1 MKDQPHRL
9 ASTTRH
15 FAGAA
20 ITRSRPLKFKFN
32 GQQFS
37 AFEGDTVLSALVACG
52 YDGAGL
58 RGGWPM
64 ALSPRH
70 APPIYPGSHDAN
82 ASKALPME
90 RTPVT
95 AGAHYLTFGTGGLSQ
110 VGAAIGRLRGT
121 SSLGLDLDNPGTMHR
136 PWLGNEPEAN
146 IDMDVVIVGGGVAGL
161 TGAIAAAKGGKRVTL
176 VEANWHLGGY
186 ARLFGSQEGQETPD
200 QSIKRLVAAVA
211 QDHTI
216 TVMLGTQAIA
226 ARPGVVRVHS
236 VFLTRGEVVARTLDL
251 CAPRIVLATG
261 VIERLPIFSGNR
273 LPGVWTSLDSY
284 SLAEQFGVWPGKT
297 ALLATGGNIAY
308 RLGTL
313 ATDAGVAVSRI
324 LDARVD
330 PQSRFVEFAKAYG
343 ITMAVGTMAGEA
355 KPGPKNRGISVIAQ
369 PAAKLAAQPGQP
381 LTTDRLVLSGGWQ
394 PDLSLW
400 HMAGGASHW
409 SVTNARLEPD
419 LESLK
424 GVALAGSAAGY
435 LSHHACVLSGKAAVA
450 QVFNRRRIN
459 VEERLIDPIYETP
472 DVPTPIAKQSFET
485 AAPAFL
491 DGGQSLIERP
501 EPKPSRWPVWLP
513 MLRRAPAWSL
523 ADAPQPLALGD
534 IAAGTQLGA
543 IPPDSAG
550 IVAQERVALIAIASP
565 LKHTAEPAR
574 TESKLTKLRYLAGRF
589 GQNSL
594 TCQIAPLEQRWLE
607 TGALIYGDADEA
619 DPFKAIG
626 VVVRG
631 GSEGVSAMLAR
642 QTDFGKTVYVRED
655 NRSFPVRVAGEAS
668 GAALGSSAGP
678 P

>member
-1 MKDQPHRL
+1 
-9 ASTTRH
+9 
-15 FAGAA
+15 
-20 ITRSRPLKFKFN
+20 
-32 GQQFS
+32 
-37 AFEGDTVLSALVACG
+37 
-52 YDGAGL
+52 
-58 RGGWPM
+58 
-64 ALSPRH
+64 
-70 APPIYPGSHDAN
+70 
-82 ASKALPME
+82 
-90 RTPVT
+90 
-95 AGAHYLTFGTGGLSQ
+95 
-110 VGAAIGRLRGT
+110 
-121 SSLGLDLDNPGTMHR
+121 
-136 PWLGNEPEAN
+136 
-146 IDMDVVIVGGGVAGL
+146 
-161 TGAIAAAKGGKRVTL
+161 
-176 VEANWHLGGY
+176 
-186 ARLFGSQEGQETPD
+186 
-200 QSIKRLVAAVA
+200 
-211 QDHTI
+211 
-216 TVMLGTQAIA
+216 
-226 ARPGVVRVHS
+226 
-236 VFLTRGEVVARTLDL
+236 
-251 CAPRIVLATG
+251 
-261 VIERLPIFSGNR
+261 
-273 LPGVWTSLDSY
+273 
-284 SLAEQFGVWPGKT
+284 
-297 ALLATGGNIAY
+297 
-308 RLGTL
+308 
-313 ATDAGVAVSRI
+313 
-324 LDARVD
+324 
-330 PQSRFVEFAKAYG
+330 
-343 ITMAVGTMAGEA
+343 
-355 KPGPKNRGISVIAQ
+355 
-369 PAAKLAAQPGQP
+369 
-381 LTTDRLVLSGGWQ
+381 
-394 PDLSLW
+394 LSLW

-594 TCQIAPLEQRWLE
+594 TCQIAPLEQRRLE